1 MIASIPHTLCT
12 LLLIGLSSCTLVAQP
27 LLPYKNPK
35 LTIDQRV
42 NDLLSRMT
50 PEEKFWQLFM
60 IPGDLDKLE
69 SPDQY
74 HHGIFGFQVSAGSK
88 AAGETQQLLSYNTS
102 EDALKL
108 ARKINS
114 IQRYFIEKSRL
125 GIPII
130 AFDEGLHGLVREAAT
145 AFPQSIGLAA
155 TFDTL
160 LMREVA
166 AAIAVETKARG
177 IRQILSPVIN
187 IASDVRWGRVEETY
201 GEDPFLTSAMAV
213 AYVRPFEKRGIITT
227 PKHLIANVEDGGR
240 DSYPIHFNER
250 FLEEIHFP
258 PFKACFTLGGTRSV
272 MTSYNSYNGIA
283 STANSW
289 ILNTKLKEEWGFQ
302 GFVISDANAT
312 GGSVVLHKTAKDY
325 AESATQAISGGL
337 DVIFQTEYQHH
348 KPFNSG
354 LIDKDRDVKRIDDAV
369 SRVLRAKFEL
379 GLFENPYVDEKAVAL
394 NMIPEHKRIA
404 RKAALE
410 SIVLLKNTSEILP
423 LKASLKTIAVIG
435 QDAVEARLGGY
446 SGPGNSKVSI
456 VAGLK
461 SKDDRKII
469 YAEGVKRLPHTWTV
483 VRNEFLSHD
492 GKRGLQAEYFSNI
505 SLSGKPAVTKSVE
518 SIDFLWTLSSPDPL
532 IPQQFYSARWS
543 GKITPPKTGRYKIGL
558 DGNDGF
564 RMFIDDK
571 LAIDRWAKQS
581 YHTDLVEIDFVKGKT
596 YDVRIEFYEP
606 VGNARIR
613 FIWNVE
619 SDGDET
625 SRIAEAVRAAQQADV
640 AVIVAGIH
648 EGEFQDR
655 AYLSLP
661 GRQEELIN
669 EVAKTGT
676 PVVVVLVGGSAITMS
691 NWLENVDAV
700 VDVWYPGEEGGYAVA
715 DVLVGDY
722 NPAGR
727 LPISFPIH
735 ESQLPYVYNHK
746 PTGRGDDYHNL
757 TGLPLFPFG
766 YGLSYTDFTYSNVRL
781 DQNEISKDGRALLGF
796 DVTNSGTRA
805 GDEVCQLYIQDVLS
819 SVARPVL
826 ELKGFQR
833 ISLKPGE
840 TRHVVFAITQEQ
852 LKMLDKE
859 LNEVVEPG
867 EFRLMVGGSSRDIR
881 LKAMLRVR

>member
-1 MIASIPHTLCT
+1 MIAHIRPMVLIP
-12 LLLIGLSSCTLVAQP
+12 LLTIFASSPCGAQTV
-27 LLPYKNPK
+27 LPYKNAR
-35 LTIDQRV
+35 LSIDERV
-42 NDLLSRMT
+42 NDLLRRMT

-74 HHGIFGFQVSAGSK
+74 HHGIFGFQVSAGFK
-88 AAGETQQLLSYNTS
+88 AAGETQQLLTYNTT

-114 IQRYFIEKSRL
+114 IQRYFVEKSRL

-130 AFDEGLHGLVREAAT
+130 AFDEGLHGLVREGAT
-145 AFPQSIGLAA
+145 SFPQSIGLAA

-166 AAIAVETKARG
+166 TAIALETKARG

-213 AYVRPFEKRGIITT
+213 AYVSAFEKRGIITT
-227 PKHLIANVEDGGR
+227 PKHLIANVGDGGR

-272 MTSYNSYNGIA
+272 MTSYNSYDGIA

-289 ILNTKLKEEWGFQ
+289 ILNKKLKADWGFK

-312 GGSVVLHKTAKDY
+312 GGSVVLHKTASDY
-325 AESATQAISGGL
+325 AESATQAITGGL
-337 DVIFQTEYQHH
+337 DVIFQTDYQHH
-348 KPFNSG
+348 KLFSPG
-354 LIDKDRDVKRIDDAV
+354 LIGKERDAKRIDDAV
-369 SRVLRAKFEL
+369 KRVLRAKFEL
-379 GLFENPYVDEKAVAL
+379 GLFEKPYIDENAAAL
-394 NMIPEHKRIA
+394 KTIADHKRIA
-404 RKAALE
+404 KKAALE
-410 SIVLLKNTSEILP
+410 SIVLLKNSSHTLP
-423 LKASLKTIAVIG
+423 LKTDFRTIAVIG
-435 QDAVEARLGGY
+435 QDATEARQGGY
-446 SGPGNSKVSI
+446 SGPGNAKVSI
-456 VAGLK
+456 LDGLK
-461 SKDDRKII
+461 TKTDRKII
-469 YAEGVKRLPHTWTV
+469 YAPGVKRIPREWTV
-483 VRNEFLSHD
+483 VPKEFLSHD
-492 GKRGLQAEYFSNI
+492 GKSGLQASYFTNI
-505 SLSGKPAVTKSVE
+505 ALSGKPASTKTVE
-518 SIDFLWTLSSPDPL
+518 SVDFLWTLSSPDPA
-532 IPQQFYSARWS
+532 IPQQFYSARWN
-543 GKITPPKTGRYKIGL
+543 GKITSPKSGRYKVGL

-571 LAIDRWAKQS
+571 LVIDRWMKQS
-581 YHTDLVEIDFVKGKT
+581 YHTEMVEVDFVKGKAH
-596 YDVRIEFYEP
+596 DIKIEFYEP
-606 VGNARIR
+606 VGNARLR
-613 FIWNVE
+613 LIWTIEN
-619 SDGDET
+619 DGDENA
-625 SRIAEAVRAAQQADV
+625 SIDEAVRVARQADV
-640 AVIVAGIH
+640 AVVVAGIH

-669 EVAKTGT
+669 RIAGTGK

-691 NWLENVDAV
+691 NWLENVDAII
-700 VDVWYPGEEGGYAVA
+700 DVWYPGEEGGHAVA

-735 ESQLPYVYNHK
+735 ESQLPFVYNHK
-746 PTGRGDDYHNL
+746 STGRGDDYHNL

-766 YGLSYTDFTYSNVRL
+766 YGLSYTSFSYNNIAL
-781 DQNEISKDGRALLGF
+781 DKLEISKDGRAMLSF
-796 DVTNSGTRA
+796 DVTNSGTRE
-805 GDEVCQLYIQDVLS
+805 GDEVCQLYIRDVLS
-819 SVARPVL
+819 SVARPIM
-826 ELKGFQR
+826 ELKGFER
-833 ISLKPGE
+833 VHLAPGE
-840 TRHVVFAITQEQ
+840 TRNVTFSIGVEQ
-852 LKMLDKE
+852 LMMLDKD

-867 EFRLMVGGSSRDIR
+867 EFRLMIGGSSRDIR
-881 LKAMLRVR
+881 LETILNVK